1 MAVLVM
7 AEVPGQ
13 TTAGYD
19 HILAALGDALTS
31 APGFLMNA
39 GHEMNGSWRTIE
51 VWESKQAAD
60 AFFAKHVRPNLPP
73 GLHPKRVYQELHVL
87 VTADGQVYR

>member
-7 AEVPGQ
+7 ANVPGQ
-13 TTAGYD
+13 TTTGYD
-19 HILAALGDALTS
+19 QILQALGDELTK

-39 GHEMNGSWRTIE
+39 GHPIDGSWRTIE
-51 VWESKQAAD
+51 VWESKRDAD

-73 GLHPKRVYQELHVL
+73 GLHPKRVYHELHVA
-87 VTADGQVYR
+87 VTADGREHR